1 MGPKQFN
8 RSKGIAPG
16 KDTGMKKLCLGDE
29 IMEAS
34 QIGLGC
40 MRITGLGTKQA
51 VRELIDTAMDCG
63 INFFDHADIY
73 AKGEAER
80 VFGEAVD
87 PALREKIILQTKC
100 AIRPGV
106 CYDFSKQHILE
117 SVDGSLKRLNT
128 DYIDILLLHRPDT
141 LMEPEEVAEAFDT
154 LERQGKV
161 RCFGVSNQNSAQI
174 ELLNHYCG
182 NRLMVNQLQFSIAH
196 CGIIDS
202 GLNVNIHNDA
212 GVDRDGGILEYCR
225 LKGITIQ
232 AWSPFQYGMFEGV
245 FLGSEKFPELNHLID
260 ELAEK
265 YRVSNNA
272 IAVAWILRHPAKIQA
287 IVGSTNPR
295 RIADIARAADVTLTR
310 EEWYAL
316 YMAAGKRLP

>member
-1 MGPKQFN
+1 ML
-8 RSKGIAPG
+8 G
-16 KDTGMKKLCLGDE
+16 KDGGMKKLCLGHG
-29 IMEAS
+29 ISEAS

-40 MRITGLGTKQA
+40 MRIAGLGTKQA
-51 VRELIDTAMDCG
+51 VRTLIDTAMDQG

-73 AKGEAER
+73 AGGEAER
-80 VFGEAVD
+80 IFGEAVD
-87 PALREKIILQTKC
+87 PVLRENMILQTKC

-117 SVDGSLKRLNT
+117 SVDGSLKRLDT

-182 NRLMVNQLQFSIAH
+182 NRIIVNQLQFSIAH

-245 FLGSEKFPELNHLID
+245 FLGSEKFPELNRLID

-265 YRVSNNA
+265 YHVSSNA

-287 IVGSTNPR
+287 VVGSTDPR